1 VGVRIVTNPSEAVAA
16 AEQWTLSAASVI
28 EIGGGANP
36 EVPLYQ
42 VTAVQALGEGR
53 VAVGTNSPA
62 QALVFEADGSLAV
75 TLGREGDGP
84 GEFWNVASLVALASD
99 SILVW
104 DRDRRRI
111 SVFTGEGVYSREA
124 GLSESVSLSPLAE
137 PSTSVPAGFTSL
149 VPLTSGTIAVFSVG
163 VWGMEAGAAAEP
175 SVTRTE
181 LPSKRIDSE
190 GVTLASYGSFR
201 GMEFYYAPGIGTAP
215 YAFGATTSGAGSGDA
230 LVVGTGES
238 PEVRFYGPDGALD
251 RIVRWGDSDRS
262 VVGSMPARDWLVF
275 GAEGTIV
282 ATVRTP
288 AQFEPGAVRGDRVW
302 GVFRDELDVESV
314 RAYRIT
320 KP

>member
-1 VGVRIVTNPSEAVAA
+1 
-16 AEQWTLSAASVI
+16 
-28 EIGGGANP
+28 
-36 EVPLYQ
+36 VPLYQ

-201 GMEFYYAPGIGTAP
+201 SMEF
-215 YAFGATTSGAGSGDA
+215 
-230 LVVGTGES
+230 
-238 PEVRFYGPDGALD
+238 
-251 RIVRWGDSDRS
+251 
-262 VVGSMPARDWLVF
+262 
-275 GAEGTIV
+275 
-282 ATVRTP
+282 
-288 AQFEPGAVRGDRVW
+288 
-302 GVFRDELDVESV
+302 
-314 RAYRIT
+314 
-320 KP
+320 